1 MKLAF
6 RPLWPAVTPMVPPSR
21 EPLDPALRAR
31 LLQEARTP
39 WRGLRRALWL
49 AFTASAALGL
59 ATMAMRASAG
69 EGVPGSD
76 LLIQV
81 GALSLFGFLLWRDRA
96 ADPGD
101 GSSGAD

>member
-6 RPLWPAVTPMVPPSR
+6 SGQPCGTKPLPPSS
-21 EPLDPALRAR
+21 PPSSLDPELRAR

-39 WRGLRRALWL
+39 WRGVRRALWL

-59 ATMAMRASAG
+59 MTMAMRSASG
-69 EGVPGSD
+69 SGVEVND

-81 GALSLFGFLLWRDRA
+81 AALAICGSLLWFDRA
-96 ADPGD
+96 R
-101 GSSGAD
+101 S